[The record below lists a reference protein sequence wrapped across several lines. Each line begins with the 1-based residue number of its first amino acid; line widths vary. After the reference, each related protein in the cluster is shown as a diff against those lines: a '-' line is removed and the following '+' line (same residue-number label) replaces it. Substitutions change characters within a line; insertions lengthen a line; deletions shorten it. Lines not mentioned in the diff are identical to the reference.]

1 MKQENPNLKT
11 VERIDVLLRKLD
23 TEGVEIVD
31 CKGWMN
37 LVLPEIKMVEVGSSD
52 AQLKEFIATLGGEF
66 KRLYET
72 FPELKSHVSS
82 QASTI
87 L

>member
-11 VERIDVLLRKLD
+11 VERIDVLLRRLD
-23 TEGVEIVD
+23 AEGVEIID

-37 LVLPEIKMVEVGSSD
+37 LVLPEIKVIEVGSSD
-52 AQLKEFIATLGGEF
+52 VQLKELIATLGGEF
-66 KRLYET
+66 KRLYEA
-72 FPELKSHVSS
+72 FPELKSHVSAH
-82 QASTI
+82 ASTI